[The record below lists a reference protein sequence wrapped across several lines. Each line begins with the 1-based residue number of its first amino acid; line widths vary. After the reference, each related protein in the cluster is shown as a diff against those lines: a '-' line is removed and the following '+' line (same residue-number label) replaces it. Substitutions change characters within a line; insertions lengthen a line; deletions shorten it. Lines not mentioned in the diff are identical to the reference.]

1 MTTKTKKT
9 RKPRTK
15 RMYFTQVHEDAIIEY
30 NNSTDFKR
38 KTELYETLIH
48 PALDEMV
55 DKIVYTYKF
64 TSLPNIAEL
73 QQDCKVMLVTILHK
87 YDPSKGSKA
96 FSYFSVITKNWFIAQ
111 VKKNAKKN
119 KREVS
124 MENYLSMDKIG
135 GTELYA
141 DDPYHALK
149 EREEFMALLKEEI
162 NSWDSVTMRPN
173 EKKVYEA
180 IKTLLENADKLE
192 IFNKKAIYLYL
203 REITGLNTKQIVA
216 QLSKMRLKYS
226 DFKTRYENGD

>member
-15 RMYFTQVHEDAIIEY
+15 RMYFTQIHEDAIIEY

-111 VKKNAKKN
+111 VDRK
-119 KREVS
+119 
-124 MENYLSMDKIG
+124 
-135 GTELYA
+135 
-141 DDPYHALK
+141 
-149 EREEFMALLKEEI
+149 
-162 NSWDSVTMRPN
+162 SV
-173 EKKVYEA
+173 V
-180 IKTLLENADKLE
+180 
-192 IFNKKAIYLYL
+192 
-203 REITGLNTKQIVA
+203 
-216 QLSKMRLKYS
+216 
-226 DFKTRYENGD
+226 

>member
-1 MTTKTKKT
+1 MTTKKKRT

-15 RMYFTQVHEDAIIEY
+15 RLYFTQVHEDAIVEY
-30 NNSTDFKR
+30 NNITDFKR

-64 TSLPNIAEL
+64 TSLPNISEL

-119 KREVS
+119 KREIS
-124 MENYLSMDKIG
+124 LENYLSMEKIG

-141 DDPYHALK
+141 EDEYYHIK
-149 EREEFMALLKEEI
+149 EREEFMKLLKEEI
-162 NSWDSVTMRPN
+162 ESWDSVSMRPN

-180 IKTLLENADKLE
+180 IKTLLDNADKLE

-216 QLSKMRLKYS
+216 QLSKMRIKYS
-226 DFKTRYENGD
+226 DFKTRYENGE